1 MREAVLQHG
10 PVYLQQKLQ
19 EESLLQLFMV
29 LIILKTHLK
38 NFIIQ

>member
-1 MREAVLQHG
+1 MQEVVLQRG
-10 PVYLQQKLQ
+10 LVCLQLKSQ

-29 LIILKTHLK
+29 LIILKIHLK